1 MCEVGGVILELVN
14 KSMEVLKREGI
25 SGLAKHAS
33 HYIHKK
39 RESRPKS
46 DAFKDVLFI
55 NGCPRDLLPH
65 PPRYRVTHQM
75 EQLKVNGYT
84 CDEVF
89 FENVDL
95 KQVRMYSCFIIFRAP
110 YTDKLDAFIQLA
122 KSWNKPVLYDVDD
135 LVIDTKYTDQIA
147 YVKNMEASQKARYD
161 LDVMKNQKL
170 LKLCDGCITTTLAL
184 KKELEKYNPNVWINR
199 NTASIEMVTLSQE
212 IKKTSKDT
220 VDIGYFSGSITH
232 NEDFEMIK
240 PALIH
245 VLNAY
250 NHVRLHLVGEIDLP
264 QDLKMYAS
272 KIEVHPFMDYK
283 KLPELISKMDINLA
297 PLTSNIF
304 NEAKS
309 ENKWVEASL
318 VNTCT
323 IASNLGAFKEMI
335 EDHKTGILCS
345 NIVEWKKKLTCLIE
359 NKELR
364 ETLAGNAYAYCLKH
378 CVTLYTGSNIV
389 SILQENRK
397 RIICM
402 GFAKLEISGGV
413 MVALRH
419 AAYLQ
424 DAGYQV
430 MLLSFYDTCTEFT
443 FMNHSFPVLPFKN
456 EKLDAKIDCGVATM
470 WPTVKMLDD
479 VRCIENKKYL
489 VQGYE
494 VDFYD
499 FKDPRKVEASVTYSY
514 PFDCIT
520 VSKWCKEWLKSEF
533 NKDAKWI
540 YNGIDIEQ
548 YKNHKREFN
557 GKIRILIEGDSS
569 SKYKNVDE
577 TFTITNKLDSSKYE
591 IWYMSYNA
599 KPKDWYRVDKFL
611 HRVPYEEVQ
620 KVYANCD
627 ILLKT
632 SLLESFSYPPLE
644 MMATGGYVVALLND
658 GNKEYLE
665 DGKNCL
671 IYTNGDIDKAVHCI
685 ERIVSDQALRDV
697 LYTNGVETAKS
708 RDWNLIKESIIR
720 VYCA

>member
-1 MCEVGGVILELVN
+1 MELVN

-46 DAFKDVLFI
+46 DAFMDVLFI
-55 NGCPRDLLPH
+55 NGCPKDLLPH

-110 YTDKLDAFIQLA
+110 YTEKLDAFIQLA
-122 KSWNKPVLYDVDD
+122 KTWNKPVLYDVDD

-199 NTASIEMVTLSQE
+199 NTSSIEMVTLSQK

-240 PALIH
+240 PALID

-250 NHVRLHLVGEIDLP
+250 DYVRLHLVGEIDLP
-264 QDLKMYAS
+264 QDLKMFAS

-309 ENKWVEASL
+309 ENKWVEAAL
-318 VNTCT
+318 VKVPTV
-323 IASNLGAFKEMI
+323 ASDVGAFKEMI
-335 EDHKTGILCS
+335 VQGQTGVLCNS
-345 NIVEWKKKLTCLIE
+345 EKAWENALIDLIE
-359 NKELR
+359 NR
-364 ETLAGNAYAYCLKH
+364 N
-378 CVTLYTGSNIV
+378 
-389 SILQENRK
+389 K
-397 RIICM
+397 RIIIGEKAYQFCKKNCLTYRNANKLTT
-402 GFAKLEISGGV
+402 FINEHLNENILFVLPSLEISGGV
-413 MVALRH
+413 LVALKH
-419 AAYLQ
+419 AEILQ
-424 DAGYQV
+424 KYNVDVSIGYINATEKWYE
-430 MLLSFYDTCTEFT
+430 LLETKL
-443 FMNHSFPVLPFKN
+443 PVLPVNPESIKGKWN
-456 EKLDAKIDCGVATM
+456 IVVATM
-470 WPTVKMLDD
+470 WSTLDTVKRYED
-479 VRCIENKKYL
+479 VQRKMYL
-489 VQGYE
+489 VQNYE
-494 VDFYD
+494 TDFYQLGD
-499 FKDPRKVEASVTYSY
+499 VSRKKANSTYANKTNIEY
-514 PFDCIT
+514 LTI
-520 VSKWCKEWLKSEF
+520 SKWCQKWLKEKF
-533 NKDAKWI
+533 EQNAEYI
-540 YNGIDIEQ
+540 PNGIEFEQ
-548 YKNHKREFN
+548 FN
-557 GKIRILIEGDSS
+557 EDSKERTFKEKIRILIEGDCSS
-569 SKYKNVDE
+569 YYKNVDE
-577 TFTITNKLDSSKYE
+577 SFKIIEKLDKRKYE

-599 KPKDWYRVDKFL
+599 EPKDWYHIDRFFHKIP
-611 HRVPYEEVQ
+611 HGEVSEIY
-620 KVYANCD
+620 KKCD
-627 ILLKT
+627 ILIKT
-632 SLLESFSYPPLE
+632 SVLESFSYPPLE
-644 MMATGGYVVALLND
+644 MIATGGMVLVLPND
-658 GNKEYLE
+658 GNLEYLKDRE
-665 DGKNCL
+665 NC
-671 IYTNGDIDKAVHCI
+671 IMYNRGDIQEAVKLI
-685 ERIVSDQALRDV
+685 EEISENSELRHS
-697 LYTNGVETAKS
+697 LYIKGIETARK
-708 RDWNLIKESIIR
+708 RDWKNIEKRVKEVYIGGR
-720 VYCA
+720 V